1 LVVVAQ
7 DQVAEALEKIGA
19 KLDASNK
26 QIETTLSADT
36 AVAAQQLQQAIA
48 EASGQLEQL
57 TRRDAERA
65 SQ

>member
-1 LVVVAQ
+1 M
-7 DQVAEALEKIGA
+7 AEALDKIGA

-26 QIETTLSADT
+26 QIEAILSADM
-36 AVAAQQLQQAIA
+36 AVAAQQLQEAIA

-57 TRRDAERA
+57 TKRDAERA